1 MVKKKGLNG
10 NLMAAGWALE
20 TTGASDEE
28 TANERGPAGA
38 WAGCHVRAKAAA
50 AGGGQGQRRL
60 PYFFMRTTLTEE
72 RQNEW
77 PVKTNEKE

>member
-1 MVKKKGLNG
+1 MVKKKGPNG
-10 NLMAAGWALE
+10 NLMAAGRALE
-20 TTGASDEE
+20 MTGASDEE
-28 TANERGPAGA
+28 TTNERGPAGA
-38 WAGCHVRAKAAA
+38 WAGCHVRAKAV
-50 AGGGQGQRRL
+50 GGRGQGQRRI

>member
-1 MVKKKGLNG
+1 
-10 NLMAAGWALE
+10 MAAGRALE
-20 TTGASDEE
+20 MTGASDEE
-28 TANERGPAGA
+28 TTNERGPG
-38 WAGCHVRAKAAA
+38 WGLGRLSRKGKSC
-50 AGGGQGQRRL
+50 GGGGGGGRGQRRL

>member
-10 NLMAAGWALE
+10 NLMSAGRALE
-20 TTGASDEE
+20 MTGASDEE
-28 TANERGPAGA
+28 TTNERGPAGA
-38 WAGCHVRAKAAA
+38 WAGCHVRAKAA
-50 AGGGQGQRRL
+50 GWGQGQRWL

>member
-1 MVKKKGLNG
+1 
-10 NLMAAGWALE
+10 MAAGRALE
-20 TTGASDEE
+20 MTGASDKE
-28 TANERGPAGA
+28 TTNERGPAGA
-38 WAGCHVRAKAAA
+38 WAGCHVRAKAG
-50 AGGGQGQRRL
+50 GGGQGQRRL